1 MFENPIYESSSL
13 NPLRPFAN
21 YDTINDDVVRELMRI
36 AKKRVV
42 IKSLERDNLLD
53 TLSVKFDRVLLSR
66 KNGLVF
72 ACIDLDK

>member
-72 ACIDLDK
+72 ACTDLDK